1 MAVLVEGYSI
11 IINKAQAMKNQEAL
25 SALASVEGTLQ
36 PMAICSDA
44 GLLRIG
50 FMDLK
55 DANEFV
61 MALESA
67 GLRYNS
73 MENGEEIARDIVM
86 VTQFGEIN
94 VTCPW
99 LSVQF
104 TKLKDDTLICV
115 AALQSEEKIDGVAF
129 PKGWAIE
136 VSILKRFYE
145 ERTLYM
151 QENYEL
157 VREEPMHDIYR
168 NPDNGEEIRLLKL
181 KMVET
186 PKEALQ

>member
-25 SALASVEGTLQ
+25 SALASVEGTLH

-50 FMDLK
+50 FMDMR

-67 GLRYNS
+67 GLRYKS

-86 VTQFGEIN
+86 VTQFGEIE

-99 LSVQF
+99 LNVHF

-145 ERTLYM
+145 ERMHHM
-151 QENYEL
+151 QENYAW

-168 NPDNGEEIRLLKL
+168 NNDSGEEVRLLKL
-181 KMVET
+181 KFSDVA
-186 PKEALQ
+186 KNS